1 MKGLGRKNT
10 LTVSL
15 LCAYLAIP
23 RQYFHTEAI
32 HRGGW
37 AGHEKC
43 GEKIYSTPDSKHP
56 RSTSDPPQRAALLTY
71 YETEALGVY

>member
-1 MKGLGRKNT
+1 MKALRRKST

-15 LCAYLAIP
+15 LCAYFAIP

-43 GEKIYSTPDSKHP
+43 GDEIYSTSDSKHP
-56 RSTSDPPQRAALLTY
+56 RSTSDPQQRADLLTY
-71 YETEALGVY
+71 YEAEAKGQR